1 MASAHYSDRTLVTG
15 NGLFMIKVRCPK
27 QIEAGGTIRFSA
39 FFVHQRD
46 GPVNPSSLAC
56 KVYEGRQMATLKA
69 TLTTYQDIYGTGSY
83 FADYAVPATQGSG
96 PLTTVWSGSYQSSG
110 TLTAE
115 PVQATQVF
123 RVVNP
128 TGKVY

>member
-1 MASAHYSDRTLVTG
+1 MSSAHYSVKKVVTG
-15 NGLFMIKVRCPK
+15 NGLFTITARCPK
-27 QIEAGGTIRFSA
+27 QIEAGGTIRLSI
-39 FFVHQRD
+39 FFKHQRD
-46 GPVNPSSLAC
+46 GPVNPSGLTC
-56 KVYEGRQMATLKA
+56 KVYEGQQMATLKA

-83 FADYAVPATQGSG
+83 FADWNCPNTQGSG
-96 PLTTVWSGSYQSSG
+96 GLYCQWNGTYQSEG
-110 TLTAE
+110 TSTAE